1 MKFQN
6 LIVPILIVFITSCD
20 NGDIEVLQPEPSSE
34 KEILDFILENNS
46 FEYRTNIAGN
56 NISPINKLP
65 FGTQSVQLKSI
76 RLSDKAISNVKV
88 GESISTLPGNYEI
101 LITAE
106 DQSKKTYN
114 LKFEIEEEGIS
125 DVPEETFTIV
135 EYSPV
140 SISKNFETPI
150 MVHYMP
156 WFQTPDVTGYWG
168 AHWTMANRNPNT
180 ILSNGRRDIASHYY
194 PLVEPYDSNDPDYLE
209 YALLCIKLTGIDG
222 ILIDYYGTWNY
233 NDYPQLLEASNAVI
247 AMCEKVGLEYG
258 IVYEDRTVQS
268 IVDQGFSD
276 KISLAKG
283 DFQYMNDNY
292 FKTDNYFKLDNKPV
306 VLNFGPISIKS
317 NDDWLN
323 IFSSIDTQINFFPL
337 AYHPQY
343 YDLTTSTSGVYAWVG
358 EIQDS
363 SLYNYSSQFHYT
375 GGGALFEFNEFYV
388 EGGWGAT
395 SQGDISN
402 RNGDLLRETLNRAKA
417 ASTDFI
423 QLITW
428 NDWGEGTAIEPSLDY
443 EYQQLSIVQ
452 EFLEIENNVSDLE
465 LSVLLYKKRKEHK
478 GKELENKKLDQI
490 FYYLISLQ
498 TDKARDLFTEL

>member
-1 MKFQN
+1 MKLKN
-6 LIVPILIVFITSCD
+6 LLALIFIAFIASCENND
-20 NGDIEVLQPEPSSE
+20 GEIQQSEPSSE

-46 FEYRTNIAGN
+46 IEYKTRITGN
-56 NISPINKLP
+56 NIQPTTKLP
-65 FGTQSVQLKSI
+65 SGTQSVRLKSI
-76 RLSDKAISNVKV
+76 SLSDKAVSNVKA
-88 GESISTLPGNYEI
+88 GDFISTLAGNYEV

-106 DQSKKTYN
+106 NQSKKTYN
-114 LKFEIEEEGIS
+114 LKFEIEEDEIS
-125 DVPEETFTIV
+125 DVPEEPFTVV
-135 EYSPV
+135 EYSPI
-140 SISKNFETPI
+140 SISKNFNTPI

-156 WFQTPDVTGYWG
+156 WFQTPEVTGYWG
-168 AHWTMANRNPNT
+168 SHWTMANRNPNT
-180 ILSNGRRDIASHYY
+180 MLSNGRRDIASHYY
-194 PLVEPYDSNDPDYLE
+194 PLVEPYDSSDSDYLE

-222 ILIDYYGTWNY
+222 ILIDYYGSWNY

-247 AMCEKVGLEYG
+247 EMCKKVGLEYG

-283 DFQYMNDNY
+283 DFRYMNDNY

-323 IFSSIDTQINFFPL
+323 IFSSIDTEINFFPL
-337 AYHPQY
+337 AYHPEY

-358 EIQDS
+358 EIQDTN
-363 SLYNYSSQFHYT
+363 LYNYASQFQYT
-375 GGGALFEFNEFYV
+375 GGGALFEFNEFYE

-395 SQGDISN
+395 SQEDLPN
-402 RNGDLLRETLNRAKA
+402 RNGDLLRETLDRAKA
-417 ASTDFI
+417 SSTDFI

-443 EYQQLSIVQ
+443 EYKQLSIVQ

-498 TDKARDLFTEL
+498 TDKARELFNEL